1 MLPTW
6 PQYYQLN
13 KDTMSM
19 SEMVRQYNL
28 LIEIE
33 HMAGNNYGFLLQEN
47 LDYLL
52 QEDGSRIFWN

>member
-1 MLPTW
+1 MLLTW

-19 SEMVRQYNL
+19 NEMMRQYNL
-28 LIEIE
+28 MLEIE
-33 HMAGNNYGFLLQEN
+33 HMADVPPGFLLQEN

-52 QEDGSRIFWN
+52 QENGDRIYWN

>member
-1 MLPTW
+1 MLLTW
-6 PQYYQLN
+6 QQYYQIN

-19 SEMVRQYNL
+19 NEMVRQYNL
-28 LIEIE
+28 MIELE
-33 HMAGNNYGFLLQEN
+33 TMAGNNYGFLLQEN

>member
-1 MLPTW
+1 MLLTW
-6 PQYYQLN
+6 QQYYQLN

-19 SEMVRQYNL
+19 NEMVRQYNL
-28 LIEIE
+28 MIELE
-33 HMAGNNYGFLLQEN
+33 TMAGNNYGFLLQEN

>member
-1 MLPTW
+1 MLLTW
-6 PQYYQLN
+6 QQYYQIN

-19 SEMVRQYNL
+19 NEMARQYNL
-28 LIEIE
+28 MIELE
-33 HMAGNNYGFLLQEN
+33 TMAGNNYGFLLQEN

>member
-1 MLPTW
+1 MLLTW

-19 SEMVRQYNL
+19 TEMVRQYNL
-28 LIEIE
+28 LSEIE
-33 HMAGNNYGFLLQEN
+33 HMSDVVTDYLLQEN

-52 QEDGSRIFWN
+52 QEDGSRIFWK